1 MPVVVKPKIDEEA
14 LMRLCAGALPR
25 RQAEMAGE
33 KRKETTISKVES
45 VEIPVCAKKPTD
57 VVKRLPK
64 RKECE
69 ADYEG
74 KYLRPLGKDEAIPN
88 AQRAC
93 ICIPE
98 RLHATLKRLCNLV
111 FDGKVSMAAFVTNV
125 LTDHIDTHR
134 DLYDTLYKKPKSWNE

>member
-1 MPVVVKPKIDEEA
+1 MSNIAKPKIDEDA

-25 RQAEMAGE
+25 RQAEIDAK
-33 KRKETTISKVES
+33 KRQGTTISKVEA
-45 VEIPVCAKKPTD
+45 VETPCEKEQTNVE
-57 VVKRLPK
+57 KRLPK
-64 RKECE
+64 RKERE
-69 ADYEG
+69 AGYEG
-74 KYLRPLGKDEAIPN
+74 KYLRPLGKDDAVPN

-125 LTDHIDTHR
+125 LTDHIDTYR
-134 DLYDTLYKKPKSWNE
+134 DFYDTLYKPKSWNE